1 MQIGMLPSRAIYSS
15 FKTST
20 SSYKNTDNQNPS
32 FCGYKYKKYGQRPY
46 KQVISFVAGFM
57 TCFCVL
63 KAPILHNE
71 SKIVKNIEKP
81 LIKVVEDVK
90 EFKLKK
96 FNLDHFTDYFKKSD
110 VKDEVEKTAEKTV
123 NDTGKTSSNVKENV
137 KASVA
142 EEIKALKNVSYTE
155 KNKRLYK
162 LYKTG
167 EVNPELKNYLLSC
180 RMDYLNKKM
189 DTEWAGLINEF
200 CEKYQITSTK
210 AKVGIFS
217 QMLQESA
224 LNPTAGSNKGAYGL
238 MQIIPST
245 AEAMNKMYVGSKD
258 KLISFD
264 CVKDPRDVSDNI
276 EIGVALMADN
286 LRRYRN
292 CEDPFKTA
300 LASYNAGTGPVDA
313 YLKGQTLKAGNDY
326 INTEKVKIRHGI
338 PPYEE
343 TTLYVNIIEDT
354 KNYMLK
360 NLENLDSNLKQRLDI
375 Q

>member
-1 MQIGMLPSRAIYSS
+1 MLPSRAIYSS
-15 FKTST
+15 YKAST
-20 SSYKNTDNQNPS
+20 FSYNNPDEQSPS
-32 FCGYKYKKYGQRPY
+32 FGGYKYKKYGHRSY
-46 KQVISFVAGFM
+46 KGVISFVAGFM

-71 SKIVKNIEKP
+71 SKIVKDIEKP

-110 VKDEVEKTAEKTV
+110 IKDEVEKTAEKTV
-123 NDTGKTSSNVKENV
+123 NDTVKTPTNIKENV
-137 KASVA
+137 KSSVA
-142 EEIKALKNVSYTE
+142 EEIQALKNVSYTD

-162 LYKTG
+162 MYKTG

-189 DTEWAGLINEF
+189 DTEWVGLVNEF
-200 CEKYQITSTK
+200 CEKYQITSHK
-210 AKVGIFS
+210 AKVGILS

-264 CVKDPRDVSDNI
+264 CAKDPQVISDNI
-276 EIGVALMADN
+276 EIGIALMADN

-343 TTLYVNIIEDT
+343 TKLYVSIVEDT

-360 NLENLDSNLKQRLDI
+360 NVGDLDSNVKQLLGI